1 MTNCAVRTSAL
12 LPALIVK
19 LAALFSPIQVIPP
32 VTLSKLSPDMVIVP
46 GPLAPTMKLEPPP
59 VLLKVPPVIL

>member
-46 GPLAPTMKLEPPP
+46 GPLAPTMKLEPP
-59 VLLKVPPVIL
+59 VLLKVPPVML